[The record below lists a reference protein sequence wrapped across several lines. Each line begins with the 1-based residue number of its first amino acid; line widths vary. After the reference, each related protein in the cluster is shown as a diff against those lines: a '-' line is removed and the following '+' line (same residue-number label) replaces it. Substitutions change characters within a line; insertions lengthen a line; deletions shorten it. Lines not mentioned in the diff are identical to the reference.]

1 MECSRKKYTVTP
13 QLHSSHAMRWTR
25 TKPACT
31 KSIYLS
37 LRMNS
42 FSLIYTF
49 CSCVK
54 MLQKRASA
62 RGEVKKRETHIAAP
76 RGIWPGDFTT
86 CTWAD
91 NRDRLVTL
99 AWKMFAVGGQ
109 ENFIIISNWPSK
121 ALTFLRCQ
129 IRSFDSP
136 NNIVPFPIPWPPVP
150 RATTPNFDD
159 SRAFYPVLAWN
170 SFWHAITE
178 QKLNNKTPEREICF
192 EGLAGL
198 LLNCAH
204 TPINRVR
211 IFLTN

>member
-1 MECSRKKYTVTP
+1 MFHASDGVLDEKV
-13 QLHSSHAMRWTR
+13 HSHSAITFLPCMRWTR

-54 MLQKRASA
+54 MLQKRVSERARRSEKERNPHRSA
-62 RGEVKKRETHIAAP
+62 R

-109 ENFIIISNWPSK
+109 ENFIIIYNWPSK

-136 NNIVPFPIPWPPVP
+136 NNIVPFLIPWPPVP
-150 RATTPNFDD
+150 RDHTKFDD

-170 SFWHAITE
+170 SFWHALIQTE
-178 QKLNNKTPEREICF
+178 N
-192 EGLAGL
+192 
-198 LLNCAH
+198 
-204 TPINRVR
+204 
-211 IFLTN
+211 